1 MKAAIFNIHDV
12 AVFLLALECA
22 MLALLFSVYR
32 SVNAS
37 RLLLAL
43 FLFFNAL
50 IALDNLIFWSE
61 EVRHRMFDAFPDIFF
76 LLGLVVFLEGPVL
89 YWFTRSVTGGKIPFR
104 PAEAWH
110 LLPAVAVLFYLYF
123 VYYRHPLHIQRE
135 LVLEFGIFEA
145 PGIYFSLFITAQR
158 LVVIVYGALCLHR
171 LKSGRS
177 NGGPA
182 SAWLRLLITGFLLI
196 WIWAFLAHLVGMHTS
211 GVVSDMMGISVNYLI
226 LILVNILLF
235 YSFIHPGIIANLG
248 TETGSIK
255 SGAV

>member
-1 MKAAIFNIHDV
+1 MKTAIFNIHDV

-32 SVNAS
+32 SVNAG

-76 LLGLVVFLEGPVL
+76 LLGLVVFLEGPIL

-145 PGIYFSLFITAQR
+145 PGIYFSL
-158 LVVIVYGALCLHR
+158 VVIVYGALCLHR
-171 LKSGRS
+171 LKSSHS

-182 SAWLRLLITGFLLI
+182 FAWLRLLIMGFLLI

-235 YSFIHPGIIANLG
+235 YSFIHPEIIANLG
-248 TETGSIK
+248 TEAGSIK
-255 SGAV
+255 SGGV